1 MAPLLAH
8 WAVLPVAL
16 KAVHSGDCDPVGLE
30 KVDLEKAVHA
40 SVVLWAI
47 PLPPHLHLPMY
58 PEEPCS
64 RKVSA
69 HLSK

>member
-1 MAPLLAH
+1 M
-8 WAVLPVAL
+8 
-16 KAVHSGDCDPVGLE
+16 DYDPVDPEEVLDWTE
-30 KVDLEKAVHA
+30 VHEEE
-40 SVVLWAI
+40 VLWAI